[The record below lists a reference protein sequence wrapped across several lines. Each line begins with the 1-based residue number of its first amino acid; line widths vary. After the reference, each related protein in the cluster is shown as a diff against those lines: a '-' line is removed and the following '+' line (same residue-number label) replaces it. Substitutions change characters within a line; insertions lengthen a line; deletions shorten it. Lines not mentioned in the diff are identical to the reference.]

1 MMVGLDRALNWT
13 IQYERENRQNQF
25 AACLRN
31 IKYSIEQ
38 IVEGLSNITGTST
51 SATVAY
57 CESHGNTLVY
67 TERRMS
73 SDEESEVM
81 YETSP
86 LNPNDIPDST
96 NVSVYINV
104 L

>member
-1 MMVGLDRALNWT
+1 
-13 IQYERENRQNQF
+13 
-25 AACLRN
+25 
-31 IKYSIEQ
+31 
-38 IVEGLSNITGTST
+38 
-51 SATVAY
+51 
-57 CESHGNTLVY
+57 
-67 TERRMS
+67 MS